1 MARGL
6 VENKIISKR
15 SWLIVKKDNQGSN
28 LAKSK
33 LYHNICAT
41 MHKIYE
47 KSFFFYILNICFYK
61 IMLMN
66 TYKLHLPNKNPV
78 CALSKSIF

>member
-1 MARGL
+1 MQIALMARGL

-41 MHKIYE
+41 MH
-47 KSFFFYILNICFYK
+47 L
-61 IMLMN
+61 
-66 TYKLHLPNKNPV
+66 
-78 CALSKSIF
+78 